1 MKVHLQPP
9 PSQAFREWLG
19 MGFGTLGTPFLNS
32 RAYAEE
38 NCSGI
43 RESPVRLIELE
54 IPVPSVPA
62 SGIEKPV
69 RSRLYTE
76 LNSEFGAGQLV
87 LGGGG
92 LGLVPG
98 DIFEKFGNM
107 LECPH
112 PATISPSGPPFR
124 VQDHAG

>member
-1 MKVHLQPP
+1 
-9 PSQAFREWLG
+9 
-19 MGFGTLGTPFLNS
+19 MGRLFSTLART
-32 RAYAEE
+32 RKKY
-38 NCSGI
+38 CSGI